1 MIKGSDI
8 EFYADNFKIIGIVS
22 SLKGYK
28 IAWILNNLLNIQL
41 KKEDNLLIKLINN
54 ESLSVSYF
62 NYKLKNKYI
71 RLISNKLN
79 IINNKK
85 SHLITSLSKFDYLIQ
100 YSENFFEFESFN
112 IINEI
117 KRDNRIQFANF
128 VDINKLKEKYLL
140 YI

>member
-54 ESLSVSYF
+54 EYLSVSYF